1 MIYVNYVA
9 DKKIGIL
16 CFAWSKTVNTQAVA
30 VMYYVFPFVEH
41 DFFQEKE
48 TEYVLEKLNKD
59 STFCTRE
66 WLNSR
71 GMVVQEGLENNIFTT
86 LSKAFGEAAQEEVK
100 KELKEVRW

>member
-1 MIYVNYVA
+1 MR
-9 DKKIGIL
+9 DL
-16 CFAWSKTVNTQAVA
+16 RQSTVA
-30 VMYYVFPFVEH
+30 VVYYVFPFVEH
-41 DFFQEKE
+41 DYFQEKE
-48 TEYVLEKLNKD
+48 TEHVLEKLNKD

-100 KELKEVRW
+100 KELKEVR